1 MEARKIAEHAAGLAA
16 EMMGGDILVLDLRGR
31 SPLTDFFVLVT
42 ANSTVHGQALG
53 REIESSLRA
62 LGERPHHV
70 EGTGEGHWV
79 LLDYVDVVVHI
90 LLGDV
95 RQYYGLER
103 LWGDAPQHAFPIHR
117 EH

>member
-1 MEARKIAEHAAGLAA
+1 MTGQKLAQRAARLAV
-16 EMMGGDILVLDLRGR
+16 ELHGEDVVVLDLRGR

-42 ANSTVHGQALG
+42 ANSSVHCQALG
-53 REIESSLRA
+53 RELAARLRESD
-62 LGERPHHV
+62 ERPHHV
-70 EGTGEGHWV
+70 EGTGTGQWV

-103 LWGDAPQHAFPIHR
+103 LWGDAPQQAFTDHSR
-117 EH
+117 K